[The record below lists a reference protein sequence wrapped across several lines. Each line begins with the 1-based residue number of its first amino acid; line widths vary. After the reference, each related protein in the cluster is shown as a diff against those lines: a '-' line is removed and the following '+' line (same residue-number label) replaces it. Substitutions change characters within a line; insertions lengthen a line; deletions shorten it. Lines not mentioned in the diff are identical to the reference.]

1 MRSSPSVSVGEVGR
15 TIVSIVKEFTESPL
29 YDPTCTDATLTAPE
43 ITYSVGKTPEGSVA
57 DHLGELEQVL
67 LFALV
72 RLGADAYGASI
83 RREVEQQT
91 GRSLSPGAIYT
102 VMDRLE
108 LRGFVTSRL
117 GDATPVRGG
126 RRKKLYRLEPAGARA
141 LSGSYERLQRMAQG
155 TLAQL
160 GDLARGVS

>member
-1 MRSSPSVSVGEVGR
+1 M
-15 TIVSIVKEFTESPL
+15 
-29 YDPTCTDATLTAPE
+29 
-43 ITYSVGKTPEGSVA
+43 A

-102 VMDRLE
+102 AMDRLE

-117 GDATPVRGG
+117 GDATSVRGG

-141 LSGSYERLQRMAQG
+141 LSSCYERLQRMAQG

-160 GDLARGVS
+160 GDLARSVS

>member
-1 MRSSPSVSVGEVGR
+1 
-15 TIVSIVKEFTESPL
+15 L
-29 YDPTCTDATLTAPE
+29 
-43 ITYSVGKTPEGSVA
+43 A

-83 RREVEQQT
+83 RREIEQQT

-102 VMDRLE
+102 AMDRLE

-117 GDATPVRGG
+117 GEATPVRGG

-141 LSGSYERLQRMAQG
+141 LSGCYDRLQRMAQG
-155 TLAQL
+155 ALPQL
-160 GDLARGVS
+160 GELVRGVS